1 MLNAAMIGLGWWG
14 KELVRSAKGSKLIPG
29 AVSRQAFD
37 GWQFQGVSTF
47 ATGAVSNVSFT
58 TSDGFDF
65 TGGGESCGIVQTGN
79 AALPRDQKTQDPAT
93 SGSWFNTSVFK
104 RPSGRGDL
112 GNNCS
117 NAKFTLPGFNNHDLS
132 LFKKFKLGSEKRT
145 LEFRWETFNSF
156 NHTQFSAVGTTANF
170 AADGTQTTTTFG
182 KATAA
187 RDGRKMMFGLKFAF

>member
-1 MLNAAMIGLGWWG
+1 M
-14 KELVRSAKGSKLIPG
+14 
-29 AVSRQAFD
+29 AVSRQIFD

-79 AALPRDQKTQDPAT
+79 AALPRDQRTQDPAS
-93 SGSWFNTSVFK
+93 SGNWFNTSVFK

-112 GNNCS
+112 GNNCN

-132 LFKKFKLGSEKRT
+132 LFKKFNLRSEKRT
-145 LEFRWETFNSF
+145 LEFRWETFNTF
-156 NHTQFSAVGTTANF
+156 NHTQFSAVGTAANF
-170 AADGTQTTTTFG
+170 AADGTQTNTTFG